1 MERTL
6 AKLKNEE
13 PITIVVVGD
22 SNTLV
27 SMNTQGRMNWV
38 GYLTEALWERYGD
51 GLVTMINVSVCGYN
65 FLRLADELEDRVL
78 RWHPDLVITQLW
90 LCDASKGA
98 AECEQGRKAFH
109 SVVTGLRSAGGGE
122 TELLVCTPNPHV
134 LCHGHP
140 LPDGAEPGQVYE
152 NEAWNSE
159 LSAEL
164 VNLAREAGCAV
175 VDHYSAW
182 QKKEYTFAHP
192 GANPRGLWQR
202 MIDPIHPN
210 ALGQLILFRE
220 LAPVFDVA
228 KYFPWEEVDE

>member
-6 AKLKNEE
+6 AKLRDGQ

-65 FLRLADELEDRVL
+65 FLRLAGELEEKVL
-78 RWHPDLVITQLW
+78 RWRPDLVITQLW
-90 LCDASKGA
+90 LCDASKGSSA
-98 AECEQGRKAFH
+98 CARGRTAFQEA
-109 SVVTGLRSAGGGE
+109 VTGIRSAGDGE
-122 TELLVCTPNPHV
+122 TEVLVCTPNPHV

-140 LPDGAEPGQVYE
+140 LPHGVEPGEVYE
-152 NEAWNSE
+152 NEAWNSV
-159 LSAEL
+159 LNAEL
-164 VNLAREAGCAV
+164 VSLAQEAGCTV

-182 QKKEYTFAHP
+182 QQKKYSFAHP

-210 ALGQLILFRE
+210 VLGQLILFRE
-220 LAPVFDVA
+220 LAPIFGVA
-228 KYFPWEEVDE
+228 KYFPWEEMDK